1 MHKLSKLFHGQ
12 SNTKADNTQE
22 PIGAS
27 VADFR
32 SSAAADLFKY
42 RRQRGVNLG
51 SWFVLERWITDAPF
65 RSAHGPAQSDLDV
78 ARGSNAKEILEH
90 HWDNWI
96 TEGDWTW
103 IAERGINAVRI
114 PIGYYHLCGADASV
128 LQGTD
133 FADFG
138 HVFQGAWNRITNAIA
153 TAHRFGL
160 AVLIAPGKQNPDAH
174 AGATGPAQFFN
185 KQNMTHTI
193 HVLSVLLTQLN
204 AFGASHNPPLPNVVG
219 IELLNEPQ
227 HNGSLERWYL
237 DAIRSLRQIDPS
249 IPLYIGDSWR
259 TDQYASFIE
268 THQSAIPFTVLDHH
282 LYRCFTQGDASTS
295 VSQHIQNLTNPNDG
309 TPQMLARVSQKIQ
322 AAGGGL
328 VVGEWSGAL
337 NPGSLHGVGNEVEMR
352 KAYISAQLAL
362 YEEHCAGYYF
372 WTYKKEHA
380 GDKGWS
386 FKDAVGA
393 GVFPS
398 RVGLGRNLVRDDP
411 QRQMRRDQLCD
422 HALGQHS
429 GYWSQ
434 YSGHYE
440 HWRFSEGFIQGWD
453 DNWMFFNSVSTLPPT
468 SPVPELG
475 FKGPWMKRRIQEHIA
490 SKGNGNIWEYE
501 HGFLQGLLAA
511 RKDLADMH

>member
-1 MHKLSKLFHGQ
+1 MLADWLLSPLWSRCVCTSG
-12 SNTKADNTQE
+12 
-22 PIGAS
+22 
-27 VADFR
+27 
-32 SSAAADLFKY
+32 Y
-42 RRQRGVNLG
+42 R
-51 SWFVLERWITDAPF
+51 
-65 RSAHGPAQSDLDV
+65 
-78 ARGSNAKEILEH
+78 
-90 HWDNWI
+90 
-96 TEGDWTW
+96 
-103 IAERGINAVRI
+103 
-114 PIGYYHLCGADASV
+114 LCGFWTCFPRCMEQNYQCDCYCTSLRPCCSHRYARQYWTHGALSMKTS
-128 LQGTD
+128 TD
-133 FADFG
+133 LHA
-138 HVFQGAWNRITNAIA
+138 
-153 TAHRFGL
+153 
-160 AVLIAPGKQNPDAH
+160 APGKQNPDAH

-422 HALGQHS
+422 HALGVS
-429 GYWSQ
+429 MFL
-434 YSGHYE
+434 
-440 HWRFSEGFIQGWD
+440 WRFIYISFVTHLSAPQVNIRGTGRNTLVITNIGG
-453 DNWMFFNSVSTLPPT
+453 SPRGSSRVGTITGCSSTA
-468 SPVPELG
+468 SPRFHLLHLFQNLASRGLG
-475 FKGPWMKRRIQEHIA
+475 
-490 SKGNGNIWEYE
+490 
-501 HGFLQGLLAA
+501 
-511 RKDLADMH
+511 